1 MTTEGQP
8 SCLEDSISS
17 ELDEPDWPA
26 KRTRKSQTQFRQGD
40 PKMFSEIRSRR
51 ERDDEEGFTLIELMV
66 VVLIIGILLAIAI
79 PTFLGARDRANN
91 RSAQSN
97 LRNALTAEKTL
108 YTDSQVYT
116 GTGTA
121 AGISSLGAVEPSLT
135 WNAAVSSTSA
145 RQVVA
150 TTFGTNA
157 TTVVVFDKSATGDCW
172 YLGDVSAPG
181 TNPGT
186 YYMKDTAC
194 AAPSDPGA
202 ATITAGS
209 TTSSVG
215 NALWASAF

>member
-1 MTTEGQP
+1 MLT
-8 SCLEDSISS
+8 
-17 ELDEPDWPA
+17 
-26 KRTRKSQTQFRQGD
+26 
-40 PKMFSEIRSRR
+40 EIRAPR

-108 YTDSQVYT
+108 YTDSQIYT
-116 GTGTA
+116 STGAA
-121 AGISSLGAVEPSLT
+121 AGISSLSAVEPSLT
-135 WNAAVSSTSA
+135 WNGAVSSTTA

-150 TTFGTNA
+150 TTFGN

-172 YLGDVSAPG
+172 YIGDVAAPG
-181 TNPGT
+181 ANPGT

-194 AAPSDPGA
+194 AAPSDPGG
-202 ATITAGS
+202 ATVAAGS
-209 TTSSVG
+209 TTSSVA
-215 NALWASAF
+215 NAAWASAF